1 MNVFKSR
8 RRLSRDNTKLVNV
21 GFTEEQMNK
30 MSMSF
35 KNRSLAMSCLSKWIV
50 EDLIKRNK
58 TLDIEF
64 KDGEYSFKERDFKS
78 STINL
83 ISKDYTNENLNKRNV
98 VIDKDTIDVVLNN
111 SSKNSLYRLLPALTL
126 YAIEKLYKENKV
138 FMQDNTTDINIY
150 IKTNSG
156 ESLWTH

>member
-8 RRLSRDNTKLVNV
+8 RRLSRDNTKLVNI

-64 KDGEYSFKERDFKS
+64 KDGEYSFKERDFRN

-138 FMQDNTTDINIY
+138 FMQDNNKDINIY
-150 IKTNSG
+150 IKTN
-156 ESLWTH
+156 

>member
-64 KDGEYSFKERDFKS
+64 KDGEYSFKEKDFKN

-83 ISKDYTNENLNKRNV
+83 VSKDYTNEKLNKRNV

-138 FMQDNTTDINIY
+138 FMQDNNKDINIY
-150 IKTNSG
+150 IKTN
-156 ESLWTH
+156 

>member
-58 TLDIEF
+58 TLDIDF
-64 KDGEYSFKERDFKS
+64 KNGEYSFNEKDFKT

-83 ISKDYTNENLNKRNV
+83 ISKDYTKENLNKRNV

-138 FMQDNTTDINIY
+138 FMQDNNKDINIY
-150 IKTNSG
+150 IKTN
-156 ESLWTH
+156 

>member
-64 KDGEYSFKERDFKS
+64 KDGEYSFKERDFES

-138 FMQDNTTDINIY
+138 FMQDNNKDINIY
-150 IKTNSG
+150 IKTN
-156 ESLWTH
+156 

>member
-64 KDGEYSFKERDFKS
+64 KDGEYSFKEKDFKN

-138 FMQDNTTDINIY
+138 FMQDNNKDINIY
-150 IKTNSG
+150 IKTN
-156 ESLWTH
+156 

>member
-64 KDGEYSFKERDFKS
+64 KDGEYFFKEKDFKN

-83 ISKDYTNENLNKRNV
+83 VSKDYTNENLNKRNV

-138 FMQDNTTDINIY
+138 FMQDNNKDINIY
-150 IKTNSG
+150 IKTN
-156 ESLWTH
+156 

>member
-64 KDGEYSFKERDFKS
+64 KDGEYSFKERDFKN

-98 VIDKDTIDVVLNN
+98 VIDKDTINVVLNN

-138 FMQDNTTDINIY
+138 FMQDNNKDINIY
-150 IKTNSG
+150 IKTN
-156 ESLWTH
+156 

>member
-58 TLDIEF
+58 TLDIDF
-64 KDGEYSFKERDFKS
+64 IDGEYSFNEKDFKN
-78 STINL
+78 STVNL
-83 ISKDYTNENLNKRNV
+83 VGKDYTKENLSKRNV

-138 FMQDNTTDINIY
+138 FMQDNNKDINIY
-150 IKTNSG
+150 IKTN
-156 ESLWTH
+156 

>member
-64 KDGEYSFKERDFKS
+64 KDGEYYFKERDFKS

-138 FMQDNTTDINIY
+138 FMQDNNKDINIY
-150 IKTNSG
+150 IKAN
-156 ESLWTH
+156 

>member
-21 GFTEEQMNK
+21 GFTKEQMNK

-64 KDGEYSFKERDFKS
+64 KDGEYSFKEKDFKN

-83 ISKDYTNENLNKRNV
+83 ISKDYTNEKLNKRNV

-138 FMQDNTTDINIY
+138 FMQDNNKDINIY
-150 IKTNSG
+150 IKIN
-156 ESLWTH
+156 

>member
-8 RRLSRDNTKLVNV
+8 RRLSRDNTKLVNI

-64 KDGEYSFKERDFKS
+64 KDGEYSFKERDFKN

-138 FMQDNTTDINIY
+138 FMQDNNKDINIY
-150 IKTNSG
+150 IKTN
-156 ESLWTH
+156 

>member
-35 KNRSLAMSCLSKWIV
+35 KNRSLAMSYLSKWIV

-64 KDGEYSFKERDFKS
+64 KDGEYSFKEKDFKN

-83 ISKDYTNENLNKRNV
+83 VSKDYTNENLNKRNV

-138 FMQDNTTDINIY
+138 FMQDNNKDINIY
-150 IKTNSG
+150 IKTN
-156 ESLWTH
+156 

>member
-64 KDGEYSFKERDFKS
+64 KDGEYSFKERDFKN

-126 YAIEKLYKENKV
+126 YAIEKLYKENMV
-138 FMQDNTTDINIY
+138 FMQDNNKDINIY
-150 IKTNSG
+150 IKTN
-156 ESLWTH
+156 

>member
-64 KDGEYSFKERDFKS
+64 KDGEYSFKERDFKN

-83 ISKDYTNENLNKRNV
+83 VSKDYTNENLNKRNV

-138 FMQDNTTDINIY
+138 FMQDNNKDINIY
-150 IKTNSG
+150 IKTN
-156 ESLWTH
+156 

>member
-21 GFTEEQMNK
+21 GFTEKQMNK

-58 TLDIEF
+58 TLDIDF
-64 KDGEYSFKERDFKS
+64 KDGEYSFYEKDFNN

-83 ISKDYTNENLNKRNV
+83 VSKDYTKENLNKRNV

-138 FMQDNTTDINIY
+138 FMQDNNKDINIY
-150 IKTNSG
+150 IKTN
-156 ESLWTH
+156 

>member
-30 MSMSF
+30 MSISF

-64 KDGEYSFKERDFKS
+64 KDGEYSFKERDFKN

-138 FMQDNTTDINIY
+138 FMQDNNKDINIY
-150 IKTNSG
+150 IKTN
-156 ESLWTH
+156 

>member
-64 KDGEYSFKERDFKS
+64 KDGEYSFKERDFKN

-98 VIDKDTIDVVLNN
+98 VIDKDT
-111 SSKNSLYRLLPALTL
+111 
-126 YAIEKLYKENKV
+126 
-138 FMQDNTTDINIY
+138 
-150 IKTNSG
+150 
-156 ESLWTH
+156 

>member
-64 KDGEYSFKERDFKS
+64 KDGEYSFKERDFKR

-138 FMQDNTTDINIY
+138 FMQDNNKDINIY
-150 IKTNSG
+150 IKTN
-156 ESLWTH
+156 

>member
-64 KDGEYSFKERDFKS
+64 KDGEYSFKERDFKN

-83 ISKDYTNENLNKRNV
+83 ISNDYANENLNKRNV

-111 SSKNSLYRLLPALTL
+111 SSKNSLYRLLPDLTL

-138 FMQDNTTDINIY
+138 FMQDNNKDINIY
-150 IKTNSG
+150 IKTN
-156 ESLWTH
+156 

>member
-64 KDGEYSFKERDFKS
+64 KDGEYSFKERDFKN

-138 FMQDNTTDINIY
+138 FMQDNNKDITIY
-150 IKTNSG
+150 IKTN
-156 ESLWTH
+156 

>member
-8 RRLSRDNTKLVNV
+8 RRLTRDNTKLVNV
-21 GFTEEQMNK
+21 GFTEKQMNK

-58 TLDIEF
+58 TLDINF
-64 KDGEYSFKERDFKS
+64 KDGDYSFYEKDFNN

-83 ISKDYTNENLNKRNV
+83 VSKDYTKENLNKRNV

-138 FMQDNTTDINIY
+138 FMQDNNKDINIY
-150 IKTNSG
+150 IKTN
-156 ESLWTH
+156 

>member
-64 KDGEYSFKERDFKS
+64 KDGEYSFKERDFKN

-83 ISKDYTNENLNKRNV
+83 ISKDYTNENLNKRTV

-138 FMQDNTTDINIY
+138 FMQDNNKDINIY
-150 IKTNSG
+150 IKTN
-156 ESLWTH
+156 

>member
-1 MNVFKSR
+1 
-8 RRLSRDNTKLVNV
+8 
-21 GFTEEQMNK
+21 MNK

-58 TLDIEF
+58 TLDIDF
-64 KDGEYSFKERDFKS
+64 KDGEYSFYEKDFNN

-83 ISKDYTNENLNKRNV
+83 VSKDYTKENLNKRNV

-138 FMQDNTTDINIY
+138 FMQDNNKDINIY
-150 IKTNSG
+150 IKTN
-156 ESLWTH
+156 

>member
-1 MNVFKSR
+1 VFKSR

-64 KDGEYSFKERDFKS
+64 KDGEYSFKEKDFKN

-83 ISKDYTNENLNKRNV
+83 VSKDYTNEKLNKRNV

-138 FMQDNTTDINIY
+138 FMQDNNKDINIY
-150 IKTNSG
+150 IKTN
-156 ESLWTH
+156 

>member
-50 EDLIKRNK
+50 EDLIRRNK
-58 TLDIEF
+58 ALDIDF
-64 KDGEYSFKERDFKS
+64 KNGEYSFKEKDFKN

-83 ISKDYTNENLNKRNV
+83 VSKDYAKENLNKRNV

-111 SSKNSLYRLLPALTL
+111 SNKNSLYRLLPALTL

-138 FMQDNTTDINIY
+138 FMQDNNKDINIY
-150 IKTNSG
+150 IKTN
-156 ESLWTH
+156 

>member
-64 KDGEYSFKERDFKS
+64 KDGEYSFKEKDFKN

-83 ISKDYTNENLNKRNV
+83 VSKDYTNENLNKRNV

-126 YAIEKLYKENKV
+126 YAIEKLYKENKI
-138 FMQDNTTDINIY
+138 FMQDNNKDINIY
-150 IKTNSG
+150 IKTN
-156 ESLWTH
+156 

>member
-64 KDGEYSFKERDFKS
+64 KDGEYSFKERDFKN

-138 FMQDNTTDINIY
+138 FIQDNNKDINIY
-150 IKTNSG
+150 IKTN
-156 ESLWTH
+156 

>member
-64 KDGEYSFKERDFKS
+64 KDGKYSFKETDFKN

-83 ISKDYTNENLNKRNV
+83 ISKDYTKESLNKRNV

-138 FMQDNTTDINIY
+138 FMQDNNKDINIY
-150 IKTNSG
+150 IKTN
-156 ESLWTH
+156 

>member
-58 TLDIEF
+58 TLDIDF
-64 KDGEYSFKERDFKS
+64 KDGEYSFKEKDFKN
-78 STINL
+78 STVNL
-83 ISKDYTNENLNKRNV
+83 VSKDYTKENLNKRNV

-138 FMQDNTTDINIY
+138 FMQDNNKDINIY
-150 IKTNSG
+150 IKTN
-156 ESLWTH
+156 

>member
-58 TLDIEF
+58 TLDIDF
-64 KDGEYSFKERDFKS
+64 KDGEYSFYEKDFNN

-83 ISKDYTNENLNKRNV
+83 VSKDYTKENLNKRNV

-138 FMQDNTTDINIY
+138 FMQDNNKDINIY
-150 IKTNSG
+150 IKTN
-156 ESLWTH
+156 

>member
-58 TLDIEF
+58 TLDIDF
-64 KDGEYSFKERDFKS
+64 KDGEYSFNEKDFKN
-78 STINL
+78 STVNL
-83 ISKDYTNENLNKRNV
+83 VSKDYTRENLNKRNV

-138 FMQDNTTDINIY
+138 FMQDNNKDINIY
-150 IKTNSG
+150 IKTN
-156 ESLWTH
+156 

>member
-50 EDLIKRNK
+50 EDLIRRNK
-58 TLDIEF
+58 TLDIDF
-64 KDGEYSFKERDFKS
+64 KCGEYSFKEKDFKN
-78 STINL
+78 STVNL
-83 ISKDYTNENLNKRNV
+83 VSKDYAKENLNKRNV

-138 FMQDNTTDINIY
+138 FMQDNNKDINIY
-150 IKTNSG
+150 IKTN
-156 ESLWTH
+156 

>member
-1 MNVFKSR
+1 MNVFKSK

-58 TLDIEF
+58 TLDIDF
-64 KDGEYSFKERDFKS
+64 KDGEYSFKEKDFKN

-83 ISKDYTNENLNKRNV
+83 VSKDYTNENLNKRNV

-138 FMQDNTTDINIY
+138 FIQDNNKDINIY
-150 IKTNSG
+150 IKTN
-156 ESLWTH
+156 

>member
-64 KDGEYSFKERDFKS
+64 KDGEYSFKETDFKN

-83 ISKDYTNENLNKRNV
+83 ISKDYTKESLNKRNV

-138 FMQDNTTDINIY
+138 FMQDNNKDINIY
-150 IKTNSG
+150 IKTN
-156 ESLWTH
+156 

>member
-58 TLDIEF
+58 TLDIDF
-64 KDGEYSFKERDFKS
+64 IDGEYSFSEKDFKT

-83 ISKDYTNENLNKRNV
+83 VGKDYTKENL
-98 VIDKDTIDVVLNN
+98 
-111 SSKNSLYRLLPALTL
+111 
-126 YAIEKLYKENKV
+126 
-138 FMQDNTTDINIY
+138 
-150 IKTNSG
+150 
-156 ESLWTH
+156 

>member
-1 MNVFKSR
+1 MNVFKSK

-50 EDLIKRNK
+50 EDLINRNK

-64 KDGEYSFKERDFKS
+64 KDGEYCFKEKDFKN

-83 ISKDYTNENLNKRNV
+83 VSKDYTNENLNKRNV

-138 FMQDNTTDINIY
+138 FIQDNNKDINIY
-150 IKTNSG
+150 IKTN
-156 ESLWTH
+156 

>member
-58 TLDIEF
+58 TLDIDF
-64 KDGEYSFKERDFKS
+64 KDGEYSFSEKEFKN

-83 ISKDYTNENLNKRNV
+83 VSKDYTNENLNKRNV

-138 FMQDNTTDINIY
+138 FMQDNNKDINIY
-150 IKTNSG
+150 IKTN
-156 ESLWTH
+156 

>member
-64 KDGEYSFKERDFKS
+64 KDGEYSFKERDFK
-78 STINL
+78 
-83 ISKDYTNENLNKRNV
+83 K
-98 VIDKDTIDVVLNN
+98 
-111 SSKNSLYRLLPALTL
+111 
-126 YAIEKLYKENKV
+126 
-138 FMQDNTTDINIY
+138 
-150 IKTNSG
+150 
-156 ESLWTH
+156 